1 MRHRNMRLML
11 ARQKLLL
18 AEKKAMT
25 GEAPSGDDHENNG
38 DKDYEERDD
47 DIDINIDDDDDEEEE
62 DDDEGEKKVD
72 INGDDNDDSER
83 ISSTLPKTDEDSAT
97 MKDPADDA
105 VSVHTECDVAETEIL
120 DPTQLLDRMKSG

>member
-47 DIDINIDDDDDEEEE
+47 DIDINIDE
-62 DDDEGEKKVD
+62 DDDEDEKKVD
-72 INGDDNDDSER
+72 INGDDDDDIDDSER

>member
-47 DIDINIDDDDDEEEE
+47 DIDINIDDDDD
-62 DDDEGEKKVD
+62 DDV
-72 INGDDNDDSER
+72 DDSER